1 LAILGQKKITTQ
13 KQFLPFFVLQGQRAN
28 KENKSQFSQKKKKT
42 FQKKTVYQIK
52 TMGSLHKNLHT
63 K

>member
-28 KENKSQFSQKKKKT
+28 KENKSQFSQKKKKNCPE
-42 FQKKTVYQIK
+42 
-52 TMGSLHKNLHT
+52 KNCLSN
-63 K
+63 KNNG